1 MLNFSNYSLGA
12 FMFEMILLM
21 WRNCLRGFCHGFFLS
36 NYKLQLITLIVTDCL
51 LLLMTFV
58 FVRKFL
64 NVPTTIIYILYSITL
79 FVFDFILYAKEVD
92 FPSILNYEFLIMIL
106 IFVLIGLTVL
116 KILLSLFESIRETYY
131 MCKSNNKVMP

>member
-1 MLNFSNYSLGA
+1 
-12 FMFEMILLM
+12 MFEMILLM

>member
-36 NYKLQLITLIVTDCL
+36 NHKLQLITLIVTDCL

-79 FVFDFILYAKEVD
+79 FVFDFILYAKEAD
-92 FPSILNYEFLIMIL
+92 FSSILNYEFLIMIL